1 MVIGLLAITNPNR
14 KNNRMFD
21 YVEGRLTHN
30 YIIYSIYT
38 QNGFRLS
45 DDGKYKVY
53 RRYVGVASTFFEIAP
68 EKDPV
73 DSL

>member
-21 YVEGRLTHN
+21 YVEGSLEHN
-30 YIIYSIYT
+30 YIIFSIYKQSGYT
-38 QNGFRLS
+38 LS
-45 DDGKYKVY
+45 NDGKYKI
-53 RRYVGVASTFFEIAP
+53 RKRYLGMASGFIEIKP
-68 EKDPV
+68 ERDAV